1 VTLAYR
7 RYGAEEEIL
16 KLVVWDFDGTLAD
29 TRPLIEDGMR
39 FALNALGK
47 PDALMDKWLACV
59 GLPVEIGLE
68 RTFGVGLGAEM
79 EHILRVY
86 RSYDWAG
93 NTHLIRP
100 FPGMSEFV
108 GELRIKGIKQAIATS
123 KKLNALE
130 PQLECFGWSDVF
142 FPIVTPEKVSRPKPH
157 PESLEVCLRAHNL
170 APHEAVMVGDTLFDL
185 EMANAA
191 QVPCIGMTYGFA
203 TKEQLASAA
212 PIACANSVGEL
223 REILL
228 GLPE

>member
-1 VTLAYR
+1 
-7 RYGAEEEIL
+7 L

-39 FALNALGK
+39 FALKALGK
-47 PDALMDKWLACV
+47 PFALMDKWLACV

-68 RTFGVGLGAEM
+68 RTFGAGPKADM
-79 EHILRVY
+79 EHILQVY

-100 FPGMSEFV
+100 FPGMSDFIN
-108 GELRIKGIKQAIATS
+108 ELRAKGIKQAIATS
-123 KKLNALE
+123 KRFNALE
-130 PQLECFGWSDVF
+130 PQLECFGWSDIF
-142 FPIVTPEKVSRPKPH
+142 FPIVTPERVSRPKPH
-157 PESLEVCLRAHNL
+157 PESLEVCLRAHDL
-170 APHEAVMVGDTLFDL
+170 AADEAVMIGDTLFDL

-212 PIACANSVGEL
+212 PVAYANSVGEL

-228 GLPE
+228 NSLK

>member
-1 VTLAYR
+1 
-7 RYGAEEEIL
+7 L

-39 FALNALGK
+39 FALKALGK
-47 PDALMDKWLACV
+47 PDSLMDKWLACV
-59 GLPVEIGLE
+59 GLPVEEGLA
-68 RTFGVGLGAEM
+68 RTFGGSPKTEM
-79 EHILRVY
+79 EHILQVY

-100 FPGMSEFV
+100 FPGMSELIS
-108 GELRIKGIKQAIATS
+108 ELRAMGIKQAVATS
-123 KKLNALE
+123 KRLKALE
-130 PQLECFGWSDVF
+130 PQLECFGWSDSF
-142 FPIVTPEKVSRPKPH
+142 FPIVTPERVVRPKPN
-157 PESLEVCLRAHNL
+157 PESLEVCLRAHDL

-191 QVPCIGMTYGFA
+191 QVPGIGMTYGFA

-212 PIACANSVGEL
+212 PIACANSVAEL

-228 GLPE
+228 NPPKKNTR